1 MTALL
6 AVGLTA
12 ALATP
17 PSLTPA
23 NSLAAGAAKPP
34 EALTHPPSG
43 PAGTPSPPA
52 IRGQAAVLM
61 DALSGQ
67 VLCTLNPDRRMF
79 PASLTKMMTLI
90 LAAERL
96 KPDQVVTVSAEAAKV
111 GETSLNLKA
120 GQQVTVRDLLTGAIL
135 KSANDA
141 AAALAC
147 QMAGSQAAFVKL
159 MNKRAVQLGLKGTHF
174 CNAHGLHDAD
184 HYTTAAD
191 LTAIARCF
199 WQHPVLRQ
207 IAALKQADLPSL
219 PPAQAH
225 GLWNH
230 NRLIGRWNEC
240 TGLKAGYTKQAGNCL
255 AASARRGGWD
265 LICVVLNSKDV
276 WDDSKSL
283 LEWGFA
289 NFRKVTP
296 KLGAGGCQA
305 RVWGGEQETVEAA
318 LAPDAVFVLPRTVPD
333 NWQLQLYPQDQQAP
347 VRRGQTVGYALARRA
362 GQPDRRLPLVAAG
375 AVAAQGQP
383 LPVKGG
389 LWTLL
394 LMSGAVLLYGTAAK
408 TIGARRARVPT
419 GQRATYNGGPGDGGR
434 GGGGGPLRAS
444 GRRAQPGAGGRAP
457 GTPYRRSPLR
467 PAKQAPRPPDRSA

>member
-6 AVGLTA
+6 VVSCALNLAA

-23 NSLAAGAAKPP
+23 NSLAPAAAKPAEP
-34 EALTHPPSG
+34 QTHPPTG
-43 PAGTPSPPA
+43 PAGLPSPPA

-96 KPDQVVTVSAEAAKV
+96 KPDQMVTVSAEAAKV
-111 GETSLNLKA
+111 GETTLNLKA
-120 GQQVTVRDLLTGAIL
+120 GQQVTVRDLMTGAIL

-159 MNKRAVQLGLKGTHF
+159 MNKRAAQMGLKGTHF
-174 CNAHGLHDAD
+174 CNPHGLHYAD

-199 WQHPVLRQ
+199 WQHPLLRQ
-207 IAALKQADLPSL
+207 IAGLKQADLPSL
-219 PPAQAH
+219 PPAQGH
-225 GLWNH
+225 GVWNH
-230 NRLIGRWNEC
+230 NRLIARWSAC

-255 AASARRGGWD
+255 AASARQGGWD

-296 KLGAGGCQA
+296 KLGAGGADGGLRAGADGRPA
-305 RVWGGEQETVEAA
+305 RPEAA
-318 LAPDAVFVLPRTVPD
+318 L
-333 NWQLQLYPQDQQAP
+333 
-347 VRRGQTVGYALARRA
+347 G
-362 GQPDRRLPLVAAG
+362 
-375 AVAAQGQP
+375 
-383 LPVKGG
+383 
-389 LWTLL
+389 
-394 LMSGAVLLYGTAAK
+394 
-408 TIGARRARVPT
+408 
-419 GQRATYNGGPGDGGR
+419 GGR
-434 GGGGGPLRAS
+434 GGPGQGPTAAGDRRSVDPAADVRGGAIVWNGC
-444 GRRAQPGAGGRAP
+444 QNYWRAP
-457 GTPYRRSPLR
+457 GSGPGG
-467 PAKQAPRPPDRSA
+467 PASAL